1 MIELDAL
8 NADKGDRANKAQV
21 RQELEQILAKEVQ
34 KESKVRLSNI
44 KDMKQKINV
53 KDQEHNEIML
63 KKQKIQAYYDRGNE
77 YMVDLEMNNNG
88 KGEEIRILQLE
99 EPNREELPAFDRLQK
114 KHWVDDLKQLNQEQL
129 NMNLQRDQKRI
140 DDLKQNLSRTQNQ
153 H

>member
-1 MIELDAL
+1 
-8 NADKGDRANKAQV
+8 
-21 RQELEQILAKEVQ
+21 
-34 KESKVRLSNI
+34 
-44 KDMKQKINV
+44 MKQKINV

-88 KGEEIRILQLE
+88 KGEEIRILKLE

-129 NMNLQRDQKRI
+129 NMNL
-140 DDLKQNLSRTQNQ
+140 
-153 H
+153 